1 MVLHWVVPPGT
12 RYRDFAQL
20 QAMLTNNFI
29 SSALRALYRLETQ
42 DPSGRIIRG
51 DSVPISMVY
60 IALVLTYKTASFI
73 ELGLPDIWII
83 CCDLMQLNIVK
94 HQFLRPEIWLWTCV
108 EFMMDQTNQLKI

>member
-1 MVLHWVVPPGT
+1 
-12 RYRDFAQL
+12 
-20 QAMLTNNFI
+20 MLTNNFI

-42 DPSGRIIRG
+42 DPLAGSSGVIQLRVTLQV
-51 DSVPISMVY
+51 DCSLDVKVTWVLPVPISMVY

-94 HQFLRPEIWLWTCV
+94 HQFLRPEIWL
-108 EFMMDQTNQLKI
+108 